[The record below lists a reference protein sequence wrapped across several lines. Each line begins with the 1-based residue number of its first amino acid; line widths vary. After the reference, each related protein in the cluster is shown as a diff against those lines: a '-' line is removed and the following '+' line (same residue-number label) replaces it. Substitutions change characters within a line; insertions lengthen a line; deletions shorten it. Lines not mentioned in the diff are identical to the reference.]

1 MKEKLKA
8 ARDTGIFAIV
18 NLICAGAVFAIYYS
32 VLTFIWWEW
41 LDVAYRDMLTILFLF
56 AGIPLALFL
65 RFGGL
70 YFAFEWLQKYGCEA
84 AKIKTDIIKNDSKSK
99 WLLFFAA
106 YAIDST
112 ILLFINEDKSFIFI
126 YFLLYSLWFPYVA
139 TFVLWKIEE
148 IIKQRKNA
156 GKHM

>member
-1 MKEKLKA
+1 MKLKLP
-8 ARDTGIFAIV
+8 DWEIV
-18 NLICAGAVFAIYYS
+18 LFVGANAVCALNYI
-32 VLTFIWWEW
+32 
-41 LDVAYRDMLTILFLF
+41 
-56 AGIPLALFL
+56 IPLILIVGLFMIADL
-65 RFGGL
+65 
-70 YFAFEWLQKYGCEA
+70 
-84 AKIKTDIIKNDSKSK
+84 N
-99 WLLFFAA
+99 FAA
-106 YAIDST
+106 YAADST